1 MTERSGWVPDGVD
14 VELPSSARIYDFLLG
29 GGHNFAV
36 DRQVGEKFMAALPGA
51 RDVARLNR
59 AFLRRAVL
67 FLVSSGVRQF
77 LDLGSGV
84 PTVGNVHEIAQSADE

>member
-1 MTERSGWVPDGVD
+1 
-14 VELPSSARIYDFLLG
+14 
-29 GGHNFAV
+29 
-36 DRQVGEKFMAALPGA
+36 
-51 RDVARLNR
+51 
-59 AFLRRAVL
+59 VL